1 MAKQKPK
8 VLMLGWEF
16 PPYMTGGLGVAC
28 QGIVNSLS
36 PYVNISLFV
45 PKSPANL
52 PKYPFTLTGMNHAVN
67 PETAVEETPF
77 DKQSIDVIL
86 QPYQNDFEL
95 DNPDKQSFVQELPA
109 LTHFAKTD
117 LYEGDLFSK
126 VKDFA
131 RYSLAL
137 IADKPFDL
145 IHAHDWMTFPAA
157 IAIRNRTHKP
167 LVLHIHSTEYDRKGK
182 DSKGWVYQL
191 EKTAMMEAD
200 CIITVSHYTSRI
212 LREHYDIPANKI
224 IPVHNAS
231 EIKVVNREEKQFSEK
246 LVTFTGRVTAQKN
259 PKGFLDIACKVL
271 EEYDNVRFVIA
282 GNGDELP
289 WLIQEVANKELSHKF
304 HFMGFTEHSQIEK
317 LLSVTDVFVMPSV
330 SDPFGIAALEAAR
343 YGIPVLLSRTCGVLE
358 VLKGAFTADYRDTT
372 LFAEY
377 LVTLL
382 NAPELARSTGDK
394 ISASAENQTWSRAA
408 DAILEVYQMLLEAEE
423 KHNISIIH
431 TEDFL

>member
-16 PPYMTGGLGVAC
+16 PPYMNGGLGVAC
-28 QGIVNSLS
+28 QGIVNALS

-45 PKSPANL
+45 PKCPATT
-52 PKYPFTLTGMNHAVN
+52 PKYPFTLVGMNHAIN
-67 PETAVEETPF
+67 PETVVEETLF
-77 DKQSIDVIL
+77 DKQIIDIIL
-86 QPYQNDFEL
+86 QPYENDFEL
-95 DNPDKQSFVQELPA
+95 DNPDKQSFIQELPT
-109 LTHFAKTD
+109 LTHFSKSD

-131 RYSLAL
+131 RYSLSL
-137 IADKPFDL
+137 LFDKHFDI

-157 IAIRNRTHKP
+157 LAIRNRTQKP

-182 DSKGWVYQL
+182 DSIGWVYQL

-200 CIITVSHYTSRI
+200 CIITVSHYTARI
-212 LREHYDIPANKI
+212 LREHYGIPANKI

-231 EIKVVNREEKQFSEK
+231 DIKIHSGEEKKFNEK
-246 LVTFTGRVTAQKN
+246 LISFVGRVTAQKN

-271 EEYDNVRFVIA
+271 EEYDKARFVIA

-289 WLIQEVANKELSHKF
+289 FLIQEVANKELSHKF

-317 LLSVTDVFVMPSV
+317 LLSVTDIFVMPSV
-330 SDPFGIAALEAAR
+330 SDPFGIAALEAAK

-358 VLKGAFTADYRDTT
+358 ILKGAFTADYRDTA

-382 NAPELARSTGDK
+382 NAPELADSTGETLR
-394 ISASAENQTWSRAA
+394 ASAENQSWAKAA
-408 DAILEVYQMLLEAEE
+408 DSILEIYQMLMEEEE
-423 KHNISIIH
+423 KENVTIIQS
-431 TEDFL
+431 EYFL